1 MFKTANVGSVD
12 RIIRLVVGAVFII
25 LPFISTSPLWS
36 GALMIW
42 LLPIIGIVLI
52 ATAFF
57 RFCPLY
63 KILGVKT
70 CKAG

>member
-1 MFKTANVGSVD
+1 MFKSVNVGSVD
-12 RIIRLVVGAVFII
+12 RIIRLVVGAVLII
-25 LPFISTSPLWS
+25 LPFISSSPLWS
-36 GALMIW
+36 GAPMIW
-42 LLPIIGIVLI
+42 LLPIIGIILI
-52 ATAFF
+52 ATAFL

>member
-12 RIIRLVVGAVFII
+12 RVIRLVIGAVFIS
-25 LPFISTSPLWS
+25 LPFISSSPLWS

-42 LLPIIGIVLI
+42 LLPIIGIILI

-57 RFCPLY
+57 RICPLY

-70 CKAG
+70 CKAV